1 MKRVTY
7 ILLIIFLLLNSGI
20 QMFGQKKALI
30 SGGIGFAEM
39 INIGVKYQVSQ
50 QSQIGLSI
58 GMWPPSDDWLF
69 NWNSLISISGDF
81 YYHIG
86 GSSEYTEISPW
97 YIRMG
102 LVYIRVAGED
112 YIDNNLES
120 HLRFGR
126 DFNFSEDIGISL
138 DAGVAAFL
146 KNETGFTSVLPV
158 FGTSLF
164 FRF

>member
-1 MKRVTY
+1 
-7 ILLIIFLLLNSGI
+7 
-20 QMFGQKKALI
+20 MFGQKKALI

-86 GSSEYTEISPW
+86 GSSEFTELSP
-97 YIRMG
+97 
-102 LVYIRVAGED
+102 
-112 YIDNNLES
+112 
-120 HLRFGR
+120 
-126 DFNFSEDIGISL
+126 
-138 DAGVAAFL
+138 
-146 KNETGFTSVLPV
+146 
-158 FGTSLF
+158 
-164 FRF
+164 